1 MQAKQFHTIYSLTT
15 AYSNDIIKKML
26 EFEKYKI
33 LTKVEISA
41 IYNVL
46 MQNYCQTLHT
56 EAMVMDSMIK
66 KQIIPSTEKYIK
78 VLCDTVLSK
87 KQITAQIDCSAE
99 IQLISLL
106 STLFSELCN
115 NTDTLKE
122 NLITSNK
129 IPNLF
134 ERSKFYYKKIFPVLN
149 KIRKSADK
157 IEQNIDK
164 KLWPFP
170 LYSDILL
177 EF

>member
-1 MQAKQFHTIYSLTT
+1 
-15 AYSNDIIKKML
+15 
-26 EFEKYKI
+26 
-33 LTKVEISA
+33 
-41 IYNVL
+41 
-46 MQNYCQTLHT
+46 
-56 EAMVMDSMIK
+56 MVMDSMIK

-106 STLFSELCN
+106 STLLSELYN
-115 NTDTLKE
+115 NTDILKE

-134 ERSKFYYKKIFPVLN
+134 ERSKFYYKKIFSVLN

-170 LYSDILL
+170 SYSDILF